1 VLASAG
7 DVASR
12 NALALE
18 CLVDLPNQEIFSI
31 LMITGVARNMHI
43 PSFLQKPKELAD
55 DERFGE
61 FRECWNN

>member
-1 VLASAG
+1 MLANAG

-31 LMITGVARNMHI
+31 LMDHWRRTQYAHPILSPEAQGT
-43 PSFLQKPKELAD
+43 
-55 DERFGE
+55 
-61 FRECWNN
+61 C